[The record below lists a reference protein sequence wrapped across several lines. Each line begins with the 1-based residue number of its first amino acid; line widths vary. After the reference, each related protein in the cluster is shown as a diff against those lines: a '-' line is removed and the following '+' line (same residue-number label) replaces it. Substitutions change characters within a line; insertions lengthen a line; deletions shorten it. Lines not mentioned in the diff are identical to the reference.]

1 MQTPPRPTAH
11 AADRLPQAADI
22 ASPWHPAFWGPLLWL
37 GWFYTGP
44 ARAEQD
50 RATDATASAEDER
63 QYDFIP

>member
-1 MQTPPRPTAH
+1 
-11 AADRLPQAADI
+11 
-22 ASPWHPAFWGPLLWL
+22 LLWL